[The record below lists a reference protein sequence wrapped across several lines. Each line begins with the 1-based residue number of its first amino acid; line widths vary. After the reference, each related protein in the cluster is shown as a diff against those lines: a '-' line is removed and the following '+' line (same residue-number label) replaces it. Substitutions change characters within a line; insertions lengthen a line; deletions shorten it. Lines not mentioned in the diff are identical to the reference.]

1 MPYSNERYNR
11 YRHSP
16 NIITPPSEIPGID
29 QIEEVAPVEEVRPIY
44 GYTSLTE
51 RQNMYNRARQ
61 NEQTKT
67 FLSNYN
73 DPTELNSYIDAL
85 VNREAVSK
93 RFGEVWGSISTV
105 SGTVSVLAFAG
116 SIIAAAL
123 APVTGG
129 ASLAVAAPLAKIGA
143 VAAIPSIP
151 AAVDVTVEKSIKPI
165 LAGKPQEA
173 MLNTMMNIGE
183 TMDFVANPVKGLV
196 IEGPEGF
203 IKGMGLG
210 SSGRVNYD
218 YDTGFFLTDMLLET
232 VSDPLNWVDF
242 GASLGIKS
250 ATKTVA
256 QEATQSMIN
265 STVDTVNRTLAKSV
279 GEITTEGTER
289 ISKQVTNATARVARE
304 WAEASAD
311 SFNAEARKLAKRS
324 GVNFYDV
331 LSTAEKNQWRQAA
344 QTRLLNEGRGKIQRS
359 LVQALRKELPD
370 ATPSQLEIILKKAGR
385 SNATGRLTRSTINQI
400 QDITF
405 DSLSSNVIKGLSS
418 MQHYSNAFQKF
429 MTKNAMLTSGYGIGV
444 EAAKYGWQELHAWAN
459 NLTLNR
465 LRNARV
471 FDNANGLDIKQWQ
484 EAKRFWE
491 ASYRYVSDLTGDIS
505 QRDMNAFYAF
515 ANQQFNRDKQ
525 LITKIMQNGTE
536 PITKL
541 GQIDDQFTAL
551 YNCDFGTYVGYIK
564 KINEME
570 NGVYSTY
577 VTYLENMVGALGS
590 EAFTKPMG
598 ASIKTGQ
605 SLFNVNTIKA
615 QNIIKDV
622 QEAIKVND
630 KGFELT
636 DKFYTLKLN
645 NAYVNSLIINDP
657 VIDDVLSIING
668 DENIGAL
675 LDKIGN
681 QDLNA
686 LAPEVAAQIP
696 IAARIIKEA
705 GASFANI
712 KNLYNEIANIP
723 TDKRVGNIS
732 ADDFKR
738 YVIDQIFGEDKT
750 VSELLAEFDSIT
762 MPSLRNGLETML
774 QQEGFRFADYPA
786 LESQVAE
793 VYRRFLQAQQDA
805 GVEMVGATI
814 VDDFTRSIDDLVK
827 YLPEYA
833 DDLQELTL
841 ANNNIKNILHY
852 TKASNLALLDDIIT
866 DKRTIFDVLKLN
878 TRTLTDAGLAL
889 KTVAVKENLDLFNLT
904 TDLSGNIVQSANRL
918 GKSLQNLKKGLK
930 QYHVIFDKDTV
941 ESIDK
946 MYKEFRKQFLD
957 NPDFTDTL
965 ELPAFKYLKNTKDVY
980 EQFAQLAEFNKLHK
994 DNITSKQFKEILKN
1008 NSNSTT
1014 LYLNILDPSGL
1025 MVTDF
1030 AWDPMAQSAWIAK
1043 KQLNESIINGIDA
1056 YKNLSLN
1063 SKKITSDFQA
1073 MRDLLSANR
1082 IDRPKMLQQERY
1094 IKATTPINDML
1105 EFLEQYYNN
1114 LFDNEL
1120 ATQEI
1125 ESLRNVLINFPEL
1138 SDRYTE
1144 LVDTLEAYWR
1154 GEKRFQ
1160 QSPKSMRGQEDFI
1173 DEFTPF
1179 WEQIKEMNA
1188 DIQKTVND
1196 YNERV
1201 AHGLEESTTQIAY
1214 KTITPW
1220 DPIRKQ
1226 QELNKLINQAT
1237 DANAKGAFYNLF
1249 SLSPEE
1255 FKTELAYRKRFI
1267 TFEESDIADSQLKA
1281 MFNKF
1286 KKTLPEGVHL
1296 VHDTD
1301 THRYW
1306 FVLDK
1311 SQRVNMAGRQVY
1323 LNDNPIMRSQKKKQ
1337 FNEFE
1342 LVDKAITD
1350 KNNPGITKVL
1360 NQLDDS
1366 LEMLT
1371 GSRLGDSQGEYLS
1384 KEAMQKIYKDYMPQE
1399 VKDLLP
1405 EIDEWTDKQFFD
1417 AYIFNESVLGSANSK
1432 TNLGMYSSNM
1442 VINTRNAITQAQGY
1456 LKPKNEYANSV
1467 FDSQLSISSPNS
1479 IWESFSDNDL
1489 LEALQMNPDYKLVVL
1504 ADDKKYGMK
1513 VREILPTSID
1523 AIKKAKELGG
1533 WIIPLQTYKDMYN
1546 VVNHR
1551 LGSTGMAKLWAR
1563 IIYVYK
1569 FGYLMRPGAWI
1580 RNWIDTNLKSKLEM
1594 GEDYRS
1600 YMDQAH
1606 KILEDVNNMKDF
1618 VKARDHEGVLK
1629 SDAIRQYF
1637 EDGLAKYLTYEQ
1649 YLELDRDFLSQS
1661 ISGNIMRDLYA
1672 GEGGDMW
1679 HTITEYTGKIV
1690 DMGNKTEEYNRLATY
1705 LFELDQGLDYTSA
1718 LAKVAHTHFDYGFKT
1733 KAEQLADMIFPF
1745 TTFSL
1750 RNYSYWIEALEKHP
1764 WLMRNYVHLMKPH
1777 WDFKDYT
1784 PEELARDYRV
1794 QNQILYGQLKLA
1806 EFNNKVITFKAN
1818 PSIQDAIQMFSD
1830 PINNVYEKLAAPISY
1845 PIDRALGEY
1854 TNELNLIPAAG
1865 PAIQAAQQMARTG
1878 SPIPSAIGVQQAP
1891 RQTGKAARIK
1901 FSNPNLSGTDEYTDN
1916 TYRTPRY
1923 RNNIVYDSYSV
1934 KGIKQYRVNLYP
1946 VVDIAHEVRMRYST
1960 NVYNRI
1966 KNRIKTDMY
1975 QGIRYRIRLDTN
1987 RFR

>member
-1 MPYSNERYNR
+1 MAYSNSRYTR

-16 NIITPPSEIPGID
+16 KIITPPEKIENIVPIKEIEPI
-29 QIEEVAPVEEVRPIY
+29 QKIQPIY
-44 GYTSLTE
+44 GYSSLTKKQE
-51 RQNMYNRARQ
+51 KYKSLLNNK
-61 NEQTKT
+61 QTQT

-93 RFGEVWGSISTV
+93 KFGETWGTISTV

-123 APVTGG
+123 APFTGG
-129 ASLAVAAPLAKIGA
+129 ASLAVAAPLAKIGT

-151 AAVDVTVEKSIKPI
+151 AAVDVTVEKGIKPI

-183 TMDFVANPVKGLV
+183 TMDFVANPIKGLV
-196 IEGPEGF
+196 MEGPEGF

-242 GASLGIKS
+242 GTSLGIKS

-256 QEATQSMIN
+256 QETTQSMIN
-265 STVDTVNRTLAKSV
+265 STVDTVNKTLTKSV
-279 GEITTEGTER
+279 GEITAEGTER
-289 ISKQVTNATARVARE
+289 ISKQVTSTTSRVARE

-311 SFNAEARKLAKRS
+311 SFNTEARKLARRS
-324 GVNFYDV
+324 GVNFYDT
-331 LSTAEKNQWRQAA
+331 LSSTEKNQWRKAA

-359 LVQALRKELPD
+359 LVQALRKELPG

-405 DSLSSNVIKGLSS
+405 DTLSSNVIKGLSS
-418 MQHYSNAFQKF
+418 MQHYSSAFQKF

-465 LRNARV
+465 LRNAKV

-484 EAKRFWE
+484 EAKRIWE
-491 ASYRYVSDLTGDIS
+491 ASYKYVSDLTGDIS

-515 ANQQFNRDKQ
+515 ANQQFSRDKQ
-525 LITKIMQNGTE
+525 LITKIMQNGME

-570 NGVYSTY
+570 NGVYSAY
-577 VTYLENMVGALGS
+577 VDYLEKMVGALGS

-598 ASIKTGQ
+598 ASIKTAQ

-622 QEAIKVND
+622 QEAVKVND

-675 LDKIGN
+675 LDKIAN

-696 IAARIIKEA
+696 IAARTIKEA
-705 GASFANI
+705 GASFVNI
-712 KNLYNEIANIP
+712 KNLYNDIANIP
-723 TDKRVGNIS
+723 TDKRIGNIS

-793 VYRRFLQAQQDA
+793 TYRRFLQAQQDA
-805 GVEMVGATI
+805 GVEMVGAAI

-889 KTVAVKENLDLFNLT
+889 KTVAVKENLDLFNLN

-918 GKSLQNLKKGLK
+918 GKSLQNLKKGLE
-930 QYHVIFDKDTV
+930 QYHVVFDKDTV

-980 EQFAQLAEFNKLHK
+980 EQFAQLVEFNKLHK

-1094 IKATTPINDML
+1094 IKAATPINDML
-1105 EFLEQYYNN
+1105 EFL
-1114 LFDNEL
+1114 
-1120 ATQEI
+1120 
-1125 ESLRNVLINFPEL
+1125 
-1138 SDRYTE
+1138 
-1144 LVDTLEAYWR
+1144 
-1154 GEKRFQ
+1154 
-1160 QSPKSMRGQEDFI
+1160 
-1173 DEFTPF
+1173 
-1179 WEQIKEMNA
+1179 
-1188 DIQKTVND
+1188 
-1196 YNERV
+1196 
-1201 AHGLEESTTQIAY
+1201 
-1214 KTITPW
+1214 
-1220 DPIRKQ
+1220 
-1226 QELNKLINQAT
+1226 
-1237 DANAKGAFYNLF
+1237 F
-1249 SLSPEE
+1249 S
-1255 FKTELAYRKRFI
+1255 
-1267 TFEESDIADSQLKA
+1267 
-1281 MFNKF
+1281 
-1286 KKTLPEGVHL
+1286 
-1296 VHDTD
+1296 
-1301 THRYW
+1301 
-1306 FVLDK
+1306 
-1311 SQRVNMAGRQVY
+1311 
-1323 LNDNPIMRSQKKKQ
+1323 
-1337 FNEFE
+1337 
-1342 LVDKAITD
+1342 
-1350 KNNPGITKVL
+1350 
-1360 NQLDDS
+1360 
-1366 LEMLT
+1366 
-1371 GSRLGDSQGEYLS
+1371 
-1384 KEAMQKIYKDYMPQE
+1384 
-1399 VKDLLP
+1399 
-1405 EIDEWTDKQFFD
+1405 
-1417 AYIFNESVLGSANSK
+1417 
-1432 TNLGMYSSNM
+1432 
-1442 VINTRNAITQAQGY
+1442 
-1456 LKPKNEYANSV
+1456 
-1467 FDSQLSISSPNS
+1467 
-1479 IWESFSDNDL
+1479 
-1489 LEALQMNPDYKLVVL
+1489 
-1504 ADDKKYGMK
+1504 
-1513 VREILPTSID
+1513 
-1523 AIKKAKELGG
+1523 
-1533 WIIPLQTYKDMYN
+1533 
-1546 VVNHR
+1546 
-1551 LGSTGMAKLWAR
+1551 
-1563 IIYVYK
+1563 
-1569 FGYLMRPGAWI
+1569 
-1580 RNWIDTNLKSKLEM
+1580 
-1594 GEDYRS
+1594 
-1600 YMDQAH
+1600 
-1606 KILEDVNNMKDF
+1606 
-1618 VKARDHEGVLK
+1618 
-1629 SDAIRQYF
+1629 
-1637 EDGLAKYLTYEQ
+1637 
-1649 YLELDRDFLSQS
+1649 
-1661 ISGNIMRDLYA
+1661 
-1672 GEGGDMW
+1672 
-1679 HTITEYTGKIV
+1679 
-1690 DMGNKTEEYNRLATY
+1690 
-1705 LFELDQGLDYTSA
+1705 
-1718 LAKVAHTHFDYGFKT
+1718 
-1733 KAEQLADMIFPF
+1733 
-1745 TTFSL
+1745 
-1750 RNYSYWIEALEKHP
+1750 
-1764 WLMRNYVHLMKPH
+1764 
-1777 WDFKDYT
+1777 
-1784 PEELARDYRV
+1784 
-1794 QNQILYGQLKLA
+1794 
-1806 EFNNKVITFKAN
+1806 
-1818 PSIQDAIQMFSD
+1818 
-1830 PINNVYEKLAAPISY
+1830 
-1845 PIDRALGEY
+1845 
-1854 TNELNLIPAAG
+1854 
-1865 PAIQAAQQMARTG
+1865 
-1878 SPIPSAIGVQQAP
+1878 
-1891 RQTGKAARIK
+1891 
-1901 FSNPNLSGTDEYTDN
+1901 
-1916 TYRTPRY
+1916 
-1923 RNNIVYDSYSV
+1923 
-1934 KGIKQYRVNLYP
+1934 
-1946 VVDIAHEVRMRYST
+1946 
-1960 NVYNRI
+1960 
-1966 KNRIKTDMY
+1966 
-1975 QGIRYRIRLDTN
+1975 
-1987 RFR
+1987 